1 MGATA
6 LVWGIKELKWLQPS
20 ELRIYD
26 QMLGSRPQ
34 EAMDARILLV
44 SITQED
50 LMREQWPLSD
60 QTINKLVQKL
70 ASYQPRVIGLN
81 NYGHQQQN
89 LAANLQNQII
99 GTKSNNWHLFVKQYW

>member
-50 LMREQWPLSD
+50 LMR
-60 QTINKLVQKL
+60 
-70 ASYQPRVIGLN
+70 
-81 NYGHQQQN
+81 
-89 LAANLQNQII
+89 
-99 GTKSNNWHLFVKQYW
+99 